1 MRPRAEKPIGT
12 ADTAAGGGRRGPAR
26 QFFFRRLLGLLAL
39 ALAALTAAL
48 ALLLRSSG
56 LLRVL
61 VMRRRTGSS
70 WGLSLSCTVHA
81 TTTLV
86 APPLAAL
93 AAFPAALRLALLR
106 GLLALLRGLLPISL
120 SAASATAP
128 LWLSPWFGLRLGH
141 RRTLGRFAFGR
152 RLTFGTLQEP

>member
-1 MRPRAEKPIGT
+1 
-12 ADTAAGGGRRGPAR
+12 
-26 QFFFRRLLGLLAL
+26 
-39 ALAALTAAL
+39 
-48 ALLLRSSG
+48 
-56 LLRVL
+56 
-61 VMRRRTGSS
+61 MRRRTGSRR
-70 WGLSLSCTVHA
+70 GLSLSCTVHA

-106 GLLALLRGLLPISL
+106 GLLPISW

-128 LWLSPWFGLRLGH
+128 LLLSPVFGLWLGH
-141 RRTLGRFAFGR
+141 RCTLGRFAFGR